1 MANEIQAST
10 RLNCANSVGY
20 LGSETLTV
28 TKDQTV
34 GKTAMASGTQIATTT
49 DTLLDVTAS
58 MVTDVA
64 SGWLVEVKNTDASI
78 EVYLNLTSGA
88 STPAVIIFPGM
99 SVLVGTKTH
108 YYIKSASG
116 TPVIHIRACDK

>member
-10 RLNCANSVGY
+10 RLYCANTVGY
-20 LGSETLTV
+20 LGSETLSV
-28 TKDQTV
+28 TATQTST
-34 GKTAMASGTQIATTT
+34 KTALASGTQVATTT
-49 DTLLDVTAS
+49 DVLLDVTAA
-58 MVTDVA
+58 MVTDLA
-64 SGWLVEVKNTDASI
+64 TGWLVEVKNTDASI

-108 YYIKSASG
+108 YYVKSASG